1 MNLFIIILLIKCV
14 YLFGEKIYKKQ
25 LRGMSEEN
33 LSKILI
39 EEEFGGKKIHK
50 KQLRDM
56 YEENLSNILIQELAS
71 TIISIHD
78 KIIKRAK
85 TGVNEYKFTI
95 MCIKYQNTIPNCDY
109 YDGHKEWM
117 RSYPNSILSISKTYT
132 TREEFTTSLI
142 DVLQYTFPDANITKV
157 YKNCCDGYQIEW

>member
-1 MNLFIIILLIKCV
+1 MNLLIIILLMKCV
-14 YLFGEKIYKKQ
+14 YLFGEKIYTKQ

-39 EEEFGGKKIHK
+39 EELFGGKKIYK

-56 YEENLSNILIQELAS
+56 PDKNLSNILIEELAT
-71 TIISIHD
+71 TIMSIHD

-95 MCIKYQNTIPNCDY
+95 MCIKNQNTIPNCHD

-132 TREEFTTSLI
+132 TREDFTTSLI
-142 DVLQYTFPDANITKV
+142 DVLQYTFPDTNITKV